1 MIFYQNQ
8 SIDISKLNYIKKP
21 KKKVYANLYEI
32 ILNKPLKLYQYPYSV
47 VPEIEG
53 GDIRIRDKL
62 FKACSK
68 KLKEKY
74 GECFISGDSLYAKN
88 KIEDIHDI
96 NCDLF
101 LNGINNYTLQIQKVK
116 KEKVINQNDIHKD
129 PLAKQ
134 FIELLIKDILH
145 SNPNLEFYKGLFV
158 LTNKKQKIETD
169 NVCVYFYPGFT
180 TSFIETDSGNYL
192 NVTLKNKIIQNDTVL
207 DYLVNMDYTNK
218 KNHENIRKQLKG
230 RSFKVSYMKKNH
242 IIDDILF
249 DRNPKTQKFN
259 YDGKNIN
266 LYEYYLSVHG
276 IEIQEKTQPLILVRK
291 KGPQGEV
298 NNLYFIPEL
307 CSLSGLEDHEVKD
320 GFFMKALAKK
330 TKLEPNDRIMKTD
343 EFLELLKN
351 PEREIP
357 KSNNN
362 ENKSKIIQEIKLS
375 AKEKSELYGIE
386 VKPLKK
392 LFTAYCMKDTNLVA
406 GNNKKVTSTDRQFP
420 VL

>member
-1 MIFYQNQ
+1 MDLLDPKTDINFIPKP

-21 KKKVYANLYEI
+21 EKKVYANLYEI

-74 GECFISGDSLYAKN
+74 GECFISGDSLYAKK

-158 LTNKKQKIETD
+158 LTNTKQKIETD

-192 NVTLKNKIIQNDTVL
+192 NVTLKNKIIQSDTVL

-343 EFLELLKN
+343 
-351 PEREIP
+351 
-357 KSNNN
+357 
-362 ENKSKIIQEIKLS
+362 
-375 AKEKSELYGIE
+375 
-386 VKPLKK
+386 
-392 LFTAYCMKDTNLVA
+392 
-406 GNNKKVTSTDRQFP
+406 
-420 VL
+420 